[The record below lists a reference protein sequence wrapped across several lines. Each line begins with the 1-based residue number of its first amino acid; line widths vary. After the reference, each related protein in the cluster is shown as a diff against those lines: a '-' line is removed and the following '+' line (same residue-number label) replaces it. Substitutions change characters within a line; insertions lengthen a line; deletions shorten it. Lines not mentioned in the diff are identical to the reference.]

1 MFTKKY
7 TFSLLTVLLSV
18 LFASCSDDYDES
30 EFNTAYD
37 TLLTRYT
44 SIDSLSQKLHVSPQK
59 LVGSRFGS
67 YKADKSLLKTLNK
80 LNKAYAED
88 DMDEVEDIYD
98 DASDYEF
105 IQCDY
110 HISKSEY
117 EALVLARN
125 ENFTNELP
133 SIAEEHFA
141 TLLNKS
147 LEDKYSI
154 WSMFKNILS
163 YLFDSKEEIAKANA
177 ELITS
182 IVNNKTVK
190 AFYLART
197 KAYESLLTTEKKELF
212 NIVADYNSFSDLS
225 LEEIEVNVLSS
236 TQDLMYDRL
245 ELDFEDF
252 ANQIF
257 WSRIAALVTWI
268 IGTVIAKNKANKAYR
283 KELEN
288 FDAGYVPGDG
298 IIKNGIRMVSKYF
311 MTEEKAKAKREEIK
325 NKYKR
330 KARWWSFYIFL
341 IELVVCYFVIIRPE
355 IKAEEEI
362 QTQIVGEYHNAI
374 QNIDIPIL
382 EFYNKITLLS

>member
-1 MFTKKY
+1 
-7 TFSLLTVLLSV
+7 
-18 LFASCSDDYDES
+18 
-30 EFNTAYD
+30 
-37 TLLTRYT
+37 
-44 SIDSLSQKLHVSPQK
+44 
-59 LVGSRFGS
+59 
-67 YKADKSLLKTLNK
+67 
-80 LNKAYAED
+80 
-88 DMDEVEDIYD
+88 
-98 DASDYEF
+98 
-105 IQCDY
+105 
-110 HISKSEY
+110 
-117 EALVLARN
+117 
-125 ENFTNELP
+125 
-133 SIAEEHFA
+133 
-141 TLLNKS
+141 
-147 LEDKYSI
+147 
-154 WSMFKNILS
+154 
-163 YLFDSKEEIAKANA
+163 
-177 ELITS
+177 
-182 IVNNKTVK
+182 VNNKTVK